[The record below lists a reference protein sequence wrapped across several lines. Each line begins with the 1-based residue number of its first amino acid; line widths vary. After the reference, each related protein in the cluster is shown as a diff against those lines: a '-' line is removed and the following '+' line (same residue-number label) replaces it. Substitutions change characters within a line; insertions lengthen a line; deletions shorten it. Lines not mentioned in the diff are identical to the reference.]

1 MHYIEKIVQL
11 VHIKFLNN
19 FLSQFKLYNNLN
31 YFIGHSSSTMTR
43 HADNVNESVLRERKQ
58 SVFILMLNI
67 QSAC

>member
-43 HADNVNESVLRERKQ
+43 QADNVNNSVLRECKQ
-58 SVFILMLNI
+58 SIHFN
-67 QSAC
+67 A